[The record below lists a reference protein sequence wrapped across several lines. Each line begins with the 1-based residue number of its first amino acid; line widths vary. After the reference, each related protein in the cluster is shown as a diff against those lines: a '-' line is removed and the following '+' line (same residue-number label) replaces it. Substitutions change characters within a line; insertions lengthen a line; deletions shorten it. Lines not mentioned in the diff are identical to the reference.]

1 MEPGVFASRQRVVSL
16 EESVGGRGVA
26 FLAVGRLLDAVL
38 VARVGAVFVLMAALA
53 FTAILG
59 RKLHEIQVAWTPIH
73 TG

>member
-1 MEPGVFASRQRVVSL
+1 
-16 EESVGGRGVA
+16 
-26 FLAVGRLLDAVL
+26 LLDAVL

-59 RKLHEIQVAWTPIH
+59 RKLHEMQAAWTPIH